1 MAKSEPRLFILRFP
15 SGFCLITG
23 VHLYHPFLSF
33 RDCLSMTNK
42 RNPEEITRPSHSKG
56 MEGRQRKLPWRAT
69 SKRNESRLG
78 TFHKWRMSRRS
89 CKPFFF
95 ILSSDDLN
103 WSIPQ
108 KKRTKVPYLVAAGRN
123 SSGLRARTSSNPLL
137 ERENGGFII
146 EKLIRLVV
154 WGRYP
159 AGGGLLPI
167 DLTLTKAERR
177 TSLIIAIYETLIRE
191 MKEKR
196 RPSHLAGSLSDPRPI
211 LRIRPFRT
219 I

>member
-1 MAKSEPRLFILRFP
+1 MAKSEPILFILRFP

-42 RNPEEITRPSHSKG
+42 RNPEEKPRPSHSKG

-108 KKRTKVPYLVAAGRN
+108 KKRTKVPLAAGRN

-177 TSLIIAIYETLIRE
+177 TSLIIAI
-191 MKEKR
+191 
-196 RPSHLAGSLSDPRPI
+196 
-211 LRIRPFRT
+211 F
-219 I
+219 